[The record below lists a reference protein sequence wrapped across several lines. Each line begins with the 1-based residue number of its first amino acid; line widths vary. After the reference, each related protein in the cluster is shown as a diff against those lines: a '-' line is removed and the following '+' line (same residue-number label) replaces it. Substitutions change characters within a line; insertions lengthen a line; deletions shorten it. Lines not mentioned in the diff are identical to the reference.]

1 MDRCNLA
8 IIDPKIQQSSLEMSL
23 TSKIKKKALGVGFD
37 LVGVAPL
44 EPVPE
49 LSFYKDWVAAG
60 YAGKM
65 EYLKRNVEKRS
76 GEEPIIPEAKS
87 VIACAM
93 VYNTEHPLSTDSQ
106 DPKRGWI
113 SRYAWGDDYHE
124 VIENKLL
131 ELFDFIKTESAEE
144 VLGRVYVDTGP
155 VVDRVYAKYAGIGWF
170 GKNTCII
177 NQQKGSWFFLAEI
190 ITNLELEY
198 DAPVPDRCGSCNR
211 CIEACPT
218 DAILEP
224 YVLDA
229 RKCISY
235 LTIELRDEIPLEL
248 REGIG
253 NHIFGCDICQDVCP
267 WNRKAAVTDAPE
279 FQPRER
285 LFKPDLT
292 ELAKLSAEDFS
303 ERFRNS
309 PIKRTKRRG
318 LLRNIAVAMGNSG
331 DRTFL
336 PQLNE
341 MAETEDPM
349 IAEHAHWAIGKIEAS
364 FSPNV
369 AVTTELAN
377 VE

>member
-1 MDRCNLA
+1 
-8 IIDPKIQQSSLEMSL
+8 MSL
-23 TSKIKKKALGVGFD
+23 TEKIKSRAQELGFD
-37 LVGVAPL
+37 LVGMAPL

-49 LSFYKDWVAAG
+49 LSFYKDWIAAG
-60 YAGKM
+60 HAGKM
-65 EYLKRNVEKRS
+65 EYLKRNVDKRT
-76 GEEPIIPEAKS
+76 GETKIIPEAKS
-87 VIACAM
+87 VIVCAM
-93 VYNTEHPLSTDSQ
+93 VYNTDHPRSTEMN
-106 DPKRGWI
+106 DPAQGWI

-124 VIENKLL
+124 VVESKLF
-131 ELFDFIKTESAEE
+131 ELLDFIKTESAQE
-144 VLGRVYVDTGP
+144 VIGRVYVDTGP

-177 NQQKGSWFFLAEI
+177 NQQKGSWFFIGEI

-198 DAPVPDRCGSCNR
+198 DAPVPDRCGACNR

-235 LTIELRDEIPLEL
+235 LTIELREEIPLEL
-248 REGIG
+248 RDGIG

-267 WNRKAAVTDAPE
+267 WNRKAPTTGATE
-279 FQPRER
+279 FQPREGM
-285 LFKPDLT
+285 FHPDLA
-292 ELAKLSAEDFS
+292 ELAKLIANNFS
-303 ERFRNS
+303 ETFRKS

-331 DRTFL
+331 NHAFL
-336 PQLNE
+336 PHLE
-341 MAETEDPM
+341 RMAETEEPL
-349 IAEHAHWAIGKIEAS
+349 IAEHANWAIEKIENS
-364 FSPNV
+364 LSPNV
-369 AVTTELAN
+369 EIETELIN